1 MYGSVLGL
9 NDVKPLDEQAQQGTD
24 SNEF

>member
-1 MYGSVLGL
+1 MGL